1 MCRCRRVSHLYSI
14 LKNFGYIKANTYS
27 RILRWPRSCMSNY
40 SKLCINLYIIWFDKE
55 NYSAAMEFGYRLK
68 HLFDMPPYYR
78 IWPILLKRTRLP
90 YFPKK
95 CEVATR
101 QWFHDGLII
110 SFRYP
115 PNCHFLFVTLSEHEM
130 RIDGRRF
137 RVLRKTNQYCSTFTT
152 SVHLWGQ
159 HVIRQI
165 TLSGTM
171 QILLRLI

>member
-1 MCRCRRVSHLYSI
+1 MYKPTFCKSWRNSNLTISKFEFRLNVECRL
-14 LKNFGYIKANTYS
+14 
-27 RILRWPRSCMSNY
+27 
-40 SKLCINLYIIWFDKE
+40 
-55 NYSAAMEFGYRLK
+55 
-68 HLFDMPPYYR
+68 PPYYKL
-78 IWPILLKRTRLP
+78 WPILLERTRLP

-95 CEVATR
+95 CDVATR
-101 QWFHDGLII
+101 KSFHDGLII

-115 PNCHFLFVTLSEHEM
+115 PNCHFLFVTLSGHKM

-137 RVLRKTNQYCSTFTT
+137 RVLRKKNQYCSTFTT